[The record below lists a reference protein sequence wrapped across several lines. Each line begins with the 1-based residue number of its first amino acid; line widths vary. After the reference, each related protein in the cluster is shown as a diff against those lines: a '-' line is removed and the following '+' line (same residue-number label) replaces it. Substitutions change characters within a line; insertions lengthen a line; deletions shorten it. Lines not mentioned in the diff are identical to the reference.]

1 MSAVGVVAVSLRPG
15 SHQRIPVRTVRPA
28 RAACPS
34 GTPVMLIRDRL
45 DVLFEDAEFAGL
57 YPSDRRPGLSPGQ
70 LALVSVLQ
78 FAENLSDRAA
88 ADPVRTR
95 IDWKYAL
102 GLELDDPGF
111 DHSVLCEFRA
121 RLAQEGAVDRLLEAM
136 LDRLREAGLVKSGGR
151 QRTDA
156 TQCWPRC
163 ASSAVWS
170 WSGRSCGPLWR
181 NWPRPPPP
189 G

>member
-1 MSAVGVVAVSLRPG
+1 
-15 SHQRIPVRTVRPA
+15 
-28 RAACPS
+28 
-34 GTPVMLIRDRL
+34 MLIRDRL
-45 DVLFEDAEFAGL
+45 DVLFEDEDFAGL
-57 YPSDRRPGLSPGQ
+57 YSPDGRPGLSPGQ

-88 ADPVRTR
+88 ANAVRTR

-121 RLAQEGAVDRLLEAM
+121 RLACGNAADRLLQVM
-136 LDRLREAGLVKSGGR
+136 LDRLVEAGLLKAGGR

-156 TQCWPRC
+156 THVLAAARRLSRLEL
-163 ASSAVWS
+163 AGESLRAA
-170 WSGRSCGPLWR
+170 LE
-181 NWPRPPPP
+181 
-189 G
+189 